1 MEKNSKKTFERT
13 ISGELFETIK
23 LLRRLTDAKEIAEKT
38 GFSRP
43 TVDKALNYGH
53 IRDVTLEQAIIEY
66 YKERSAEQA
75 QAVREILTNLK
86 K

>member
-1 MEKNSKKTFERT
+1 MAKALTRTFERT

-53 IRDVTLEQAIIEY
+53 IRDVTLERAIIEY